1 MQIRNYVKQ
10 RKISLTLSTKIKISI
25 AQKHTLE
32 QKLLR
37 GDLAEREDGAG
48 AGDEVPEGVGRDR
61 VLMDATK

>member
-32 QKLLR
+32 QKF
-37 GDLAEREDGAG
+37 EKISQNEKT
-48 AGDEVPEGVGRDR
+48 EQEQ
-61 VLMDATK
+61 ATKFQKEQIAIAFSWA